1 MTYSIFELN
10 KFIES
15 QSLNVPASVHLFSR
29 SEVNDPS
36 KWILNGIIYPKTLI
50 NI

>member
-29 SEVNDPS
+29 SEVNEWNYLS
-36 KWILNGIIYPKTLI
+36 ENSH
-50 NI
+50 